1 MSVSPVV
8 LKDSD
13 MFLDVTVEMNAVCHS
28 YCSDLNPTP
37 SGPLGI
43 MVKVLYWQS
52 LNPGLRS
59 SRGYRPPKFATL
71 VSQVK
76 WCSEAIREV
85 CTHEGHDIEKCGDTL
100 SQGKVVM

>member
-37 SGPLGI
+37 SDLVERLGSLG
-43 MVKVLYWQS
+43 VKTKMLGRQ
-52 LNPGLRS
+52 LLGPGLKS
-59 SRGYRPPKFATL
+59 GSGLPPKFTTIHKKKLL
-71 VSQVK
+71 VKMLGMS
-76 WCSEAIREV
+76 
-85 CTHEGHDIEKCGDTL
+85 
-100 SQGKVVM
+100 